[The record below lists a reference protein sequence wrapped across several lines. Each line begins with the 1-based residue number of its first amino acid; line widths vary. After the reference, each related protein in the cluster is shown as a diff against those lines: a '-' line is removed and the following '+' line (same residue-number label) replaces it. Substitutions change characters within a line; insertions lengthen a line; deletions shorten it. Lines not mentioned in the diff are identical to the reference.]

1 MIRRPPRSTRT
12 DTLLPYTSLFPSRR
26 LLLAA
31 VEPAQD
37 ARALGLGDGV
47 AGRLSE
53 EVVALIHRADKRVDG
68 LELDRHSVQRQIG
81 DAAGGMSV
89 LVQIRADQRMAA
101 QLRAHVSLK
110 RRFVPPSLELGV
122 LNRAARQIAQR
133 AEHEQCRSE
142 EHTSELQ
149 SLMRISYAVF

>member
-1 MIRRPPRSTRT
+1 MALYHQHAYRHGALCRGADIQQR
-12 DTLLPYTSLFPSRR
+12 LGWHLRR

-31 VEPAQD
+31 VEHAQD

-68 LELDRHSVQRQIG
+68 LELDRHSVPRQIG

-89 LVQIRADQRMAA
+89 LDRKSTR
-101 QLRAHVSLK
+101 
-110 RRFVPPSLELGV
+110 
-122 LNRAARQIAQR
+122 LNST
-133 AEHEQCRSE
+133 H
-142 EHTSELQ
+142 
-149 SLMRISYAVF
+149 